1 MSNYFNKVPNFEYVS
16 RLPDANIS
24 DYIPVKNLFKK
35 GALRED
41 IFQNLSTFTKYIVS
55 GDKRPDN
62 VAFEFYGD
70 SSLDWLVL
78 ASNNIVNVKT
88 EWPMS
93 QLEYNQYLL
102 DKYGSYEKIN
112 EVHHYETVEIRNR
125 DNVIMV
131 QKGLKVASDYSITY
145 FDERDGGLVTSYPVT
160 PVTNY
165 EYEDETAIN
174 PFDFWQ
180 GANFKLKLKKVAG
193 YWNYD
198 SSEFAAPGPLLDD
211 DDALEALWKKEYS
224 LTALTAADQFKSYEQ
239 LENRLKMVL
248 GQKSA
253 PARLDEEVS
262 DEDNDRGSYAPDF
275 SSRRSEPTPAKIGNN
290 DFNAPDIT
298 PTSSSS
304 EDEDDALSYFQ
315 KLAEE

>member
-1 MSNYFNKVPNFEYVS
+1 MGQKDPVS
-16 RLPDANIS
+16 EHNRELWNSGLDSDKDTVRKQKRKLSYYANIYVVQ
-24 DYIPVKNLFKK
+24 DKANPQNEGQVFLYKFGKK
-35 GALRED
+35 
-41 IFQNLSTFTKYIVS
+41 IF
-55 GDKRPDN
+55 DK
-62 VAFEFYGD
+62 
-70 SSLDWLVL
+70 
-78 ASNNIVNVKT
+78 
-88 EWPMS
+88 
-93 QLEYNQYLL
+93 
-102 DKYGSYEKIN
+102 
-112 EVHHYETVEIRNR
+112 
-125 DNVIMV
+125 IMEAM
-131 QKGLKVASDYSITY
+131 Q
-145 FDERDGGLVTSYPVT
+145 P
-160 PVTNY
+160 

-198 SSEFAAPGPLLDD
+198 SSEFAAPSPLLDD

-275 SSRRSEPTPAKIGNN
+275 SSRRAEPAA

-298 PTSSSS
+298 PKSSSS